1 MGARLTS
8 FGGVNTSSGLHSPL
22 SAENRVSTSLV
33 EWETLEQT
41 GTRPDMSDIAA
52 QKRLKCQV
60 PALTGDSEAL
70 LAGRDPGAGELGLE
84 GSLGTAVSQERNELP
99 G

>member
-41 GTRPDMSDIAA
+41 GTRPDIVRYCCSEDA
-52 QKRLKCQV
+52 QV